1 MKIISE
7 LCQNHNGNLDTLESM
22 IKTAAVCS
30 DIVKIQTITS
40 ATLTYREKYEKYR
53 PYVVEHE
60 RLEKLELSRDD
71 EEFFI
76 LKCME
81 YGVESMT
88 TIFVPQ
94 HAPSFNNLGY
104 DNLKLSGYSIPAF
117 DYGKKLKNFNFKRL
131 FFSTSS
137 LTLEEIK
144 KTIKNLN
151 EMGIEYYMLQCTCVY
166 PTPLDK
172 LNLQNIEYF
181 RNVLGVENVGL
192 SDHSNPHE
200 DNLLSSKLA
209 IFQGID
215 VLERHFTIL
224 DVDATRD
231 GKVSVTPKMMSEL
244 KRFSRI
250 SKEDQ
255 YQELNEFNKQQI
267 FNHEYYRDRFR

>member
-7 LCQNHNGNLDTLESM
+7 LCQNHNGDREILERM

-30 DIVKIQTITS
+30 DIVKIQSIKANTFTF
-40 ATLTYREKYEKYR
+40 RKEYEEFR
-53 PYVVEHE
+53 PYEAE
-60 RLEKLELSRDD
+60 YDRLKSLELSRED

-76 LKCME
+76 FKCME

-172 LNLQNIEYF
+172 LNLQNIEFF
-181 RNVLGVENVGL
+181 RSLGVQNVGL

-209 IFQGID
+209 ILQGID
-215 VLERHFTIL
+215 VLERHFTVLNIEE
-224 DVDATRD
+224 TRD

-244 KRFSRI
+244 KRFSRL
-250 SKEDQ
+250 SKDDQ
-255 YQELNEFNKQQI
+255 YRELNEFNEQQI
-267 FNHEYYRDRFR
+267 FNHDYYRGRFK